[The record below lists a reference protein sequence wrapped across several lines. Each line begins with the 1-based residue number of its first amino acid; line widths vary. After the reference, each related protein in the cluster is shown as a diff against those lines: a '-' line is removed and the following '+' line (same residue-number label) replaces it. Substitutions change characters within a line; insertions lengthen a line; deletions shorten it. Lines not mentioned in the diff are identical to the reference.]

1 MATNS
6 ITNVQAL
13 TEIVEFAVANGYTDD
28 AVLAKVR
35 KHIAVLSKPK
45 AKSDA
50 PSKTQVLNRSL
61 SDAMYGFLC
70 ECSDPVTTN
79 QAMEGLHS
87 PYVTTPQKATV
98 LLGMLA
104 SQGRAERTVSKGR
117 ALWTAVR

>member
-1 MATNS
+1 MANS

-13 TEIVEFAVANGYTDD
+13 TALVEFAQANGYAD
-28 AVLAKVR
+28 ADVLAKVR

-50 PSKTQVLNRSL
+50 PSKTQVMNQTL
-61 SDAMYGFLC
+61 SDRLYEFLAGC
-70 ECSDPVTTN
+70 ESPVTAG
-79 QAMEGLHS
+79 QVVDGLGS
-87 PYVTTPQKATV
+87 AFVTTPQKATI
-98 LLGMLA
+98 LLGMLV